1 MQLAALVCWVDLLA
15 LLLLGLLLL
24 LVEVLFRAMV
34 VIGLLLY
41 MLVTN

>member
-1 MQLAALVCWVDLLA
+1 MQLAGLVSWVELLA
-15 LLLLGLLLL
+15 LLLLGVLLL